1 MNSYYDEEE
10 DDYIPGYAPAQA
22 PVTAFPSR
30 EGVKLDFPTLTLR
43 NVSAVLPHETMGVIK
58 EALRDRGLVP
68 NSTESSFQSA
78 SETSTTVFST
88 TTILDYSTTSTT
100 PSPFEITPSPS
111 STSESEAVT
120 SIHGFDAEVTTPPT
134 IPPKTVSEWI
144 SEAVSGWTSVS
155 TATPEASGVPTSSQ
169 EAPPVIKESQIL
181 QEWVG
186 GGTISRPP
194 DPLPS
199 GPSGPIMS
207 SVPHFLSLEGGITS
221 AQVVAGT
228 GLFLILGFL
237 LHRVVIRVYRRAY
250 QRRLFVRVTG
260 NVFLFLLPFSFSPF
274 SFCSLFRI
282 SNSLFSFLKVTRRQC
297 CSVGLRLKRLWP
309 RHTSLSG
316 SR

>member
-10 DDYIPGYAPAQA
+10 DDYIPGYAPAQT
-22 PVTAFPSR
+22 PVTASPSR
-30 EGVKLDFPTLTLR
+30 EGLKLDFPVLTFK
-43 NVSAVLPHETMGVIK
+43 NVSAVIPHETAGVIK
-58 EALRDRGLVP
+58 EALRDSGLVP
-68 NSTESSFQSA
+68 NPTESPFQST
-78 SETSTTVFST
+78 SETSTTVFSNT
-88 TTILDYSTTSTT
+88 TTPGYYTTSKSPSSFETT
-100 PSPFEITPSPS
+100 PSPFP
-111 STSESEAVT
+111 TSESEAVT
-120 SIHGFDAEVTTPPT
+120 SFDAEVIAPPT
-134 IPPKTVSEWI
+134 IPPKTVSEWV

-155 TATPEASGVPTSSQ
+155 TATPETSGVPTSPQ

-186 GGTISRPP
+186 GGTISQPP

-199 GPSGPIMS
+199 GPFGPITS

-260 NVFLFLLPFSFSPF
+260 NVFLVSNSSP
-274 SFCSLFRI
+274 SLFFPF
-282 SNSLFSFLKVTRRQC
+282 NPSLQDL
-297 CSVGLRLKRLWP
+297 
-309 RHTSLSG
+309 
-316 SR
+316 

>member
-10 DDYIPGYAPAQA
+10 DDYIPGYAPAQT
-22 PVTAFPSR
+22 PVTASPSR
-30 EGVKLDFPTLTLR
+30 EGFKLDFPVLTFK
-43 NVSAVLPHETMGVIK
+43 NVSAVIPHETAGVIK
-58 EALRDRGLVP
+58 EALRDSGLVP
-68 NSTESSFQSA
+68 NPTESPFQST
-78 SETSTTVFST
+78 SETSTTVFSNT
-88 TTILDYSTTSTT
+88 TTPGYYTTSTT
-100 PSPFEITPSPS
+100 PSPFETTPSPLP
-111 STSESEAVT
+111 TSESEAVT
-120 SIHGFDAEVTTPPT
+120 SFDAEVIAPPT
-134 IPPKTVSEWI
+134 IPPKTVSEWV

-155 TATPEASGVPTSSQ
+155 TATPETSGVPTSPQ

-186 GGTISRPP
+186 GGTISQPP

-199 GPSGPIMS
+199 GPFGPITS

-260 NVFLFLLPFSFSPF
+260 NVFLVSNSFP
-274 SFCSLFRI
+274 SLFFPF
-282 SNSLFSFLKVTRRQC
+282 NPSLQDL
-297 CSVGLRLKRLWP
+297 
-309 RHTSLSG
+309 
-316 SR
+316 

>member
-10 DDYIPGYAPAQA
+10 ESYIPGYAPAQA

-30 EGVKLDFPTLTLR
+30 EDVKLDFPTLTFK
-43 NVSAVLPHETMGVIK
+43 NVSAVIPPETMGVIK

-68 NSTESSFQSA
+68 NSTESSSQSA
-78 SETSTTVFST
+78 SETSTTVFSIAT
-88 TTILDYSTTSTT
+88 TLGYNTTSTT
-100 PSPFEITPSPS
+100 PSPFETTPSPFPA
-111 STSESEAVT
+111 SESEAVT
-120 SIHGFDAEVTTPPT
+120 NIHD
-134 IPPKTVSEWI
+134 SEWI

-155 TATPEASGVPTSSQ
+155 TATPETSDVPTNPP
-169 EAPPVIKESQIL
+169 EAPSVISQVL

-194 DPLPS
+194 ELLPS
-199 GPSGPIMS
+199 GPSESVTS
-207 SVPHFLSLEGGITS
+207 SVPHLLSLEGGISS

-260 NVFLFLLPFSFSPF
+260 NVFLFSYSFYPYFSPF
-274 SFCSLFRI
+274 LLSLRD
-282 SNSLFSFLKVTRRQC
+282 L
-297 CSVGLRLKRLWP
+297 
-309 RHTSLSG
+309 
-316 SR
+316 